1 MEKKYLNGN
10 LEKKIAYG
18 LCWLPFIS
26 WIGALI
32 LLIVDKETL
41 DLEDKREL
49 VSIIATTAIAL
60 ILAATVVLAPLGIII
75 EIVMLV
81 NAILYFVGKDAF
93 KMPGAYQIAC
103 AIIK

>member
-10 LEKKIAYG
+10 LTRNIAFG

-26 WIGALI
+26 WVGALI
-32 LLIVDKETL
+32 ILIVDKDVL

-49 VSIIATTAIAL
+49 VSIIVSTAIAL
-60 ILAATVVLAPLGIII
+60 VATCTIVLS
-75 EIVMLV
+75 
-81 NAILYFVGKDAF
+81 FVGIVILIAMAVNGILSLIGKGSF